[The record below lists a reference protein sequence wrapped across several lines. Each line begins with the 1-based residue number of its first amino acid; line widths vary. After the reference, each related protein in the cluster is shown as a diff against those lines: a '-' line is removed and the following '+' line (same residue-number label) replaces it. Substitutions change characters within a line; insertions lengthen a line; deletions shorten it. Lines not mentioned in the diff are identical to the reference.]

1 MCYGETKDKYYPLTK
16 FSGAKV
22 SHYDAT
28 LDQTM
33 VLEFCHSVAVVDV
46 SPPHPSTALTRS
58 LGQGEY
64 NTTTRALTSGAEPD
78 ITHNYG

>member
-1 MCYGETKDKYYPLTK
+1 MCYGETKDNYYPLSK
-16 FSGAKV
+16 FSGVKV

-28 LDQTM
+28 LHQTM
-33 VLEFCHSVAVVDV
+33 VLEFCYSVAVVDV
-46 SPPHPSTALTRS
+46 RRPTQSSALTNS

-64 NTTTRALTSGAEPD
+64 NTTTRALTSGAEPE